1 MRKLAFFVVLF
12 SFILSTP
19 ARATVITVHDGD
31 LFDFDVNN
39 TYVFADSL
47 TSADPQVTYGFDL
60 GVEDHTFLRVTAPAG
75 IDLVARIT
83 SGPDFSGLSISRP
96 NSLSRV
102 YAGTYFDFPLWG
114 DWTGVGAGV
123 PWWLT
128 IAIIGEE
135 GLAALVSDYGDEL
148 PVSDTFPDNAFV
160 VPPDIGVG
168 DGGDTGGGGGVSP
181 VPEPASVYLM
191 ATGLLALGFTLRRK
205 RLVL

>member
-39 TYVFADSL
+39 TYVFADSI

-60 GVEDHTFLRVTAPAG
+60 GVDDHAFLRVTAPAG

-83 SGPDFSGLSISRP
+83 TGPDFSGATIAKP
-96 NSLSRV
+96 NVYSRV
-102 YAGTYFDFPLWG
+102 YAETYFDFPLWG

-123 PWWLT
+123 PWWLS

-168 DGGDTGGGGGVSP
+168 DGDTGGGGGVSP